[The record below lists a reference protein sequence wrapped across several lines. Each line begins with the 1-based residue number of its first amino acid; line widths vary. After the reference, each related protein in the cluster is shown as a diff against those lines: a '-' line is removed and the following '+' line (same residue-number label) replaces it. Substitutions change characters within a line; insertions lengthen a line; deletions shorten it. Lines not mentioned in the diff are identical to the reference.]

1 MPDGADPQNTR
12 SWEDNFEPVEIGLDD
27 LPNAEEMNDPHGV
40 TVRMAAMVLGKS
52 RPELLQLVEALGAC
66 DPEGGETAELL
77 DGLQQTETFLAGA
90 LELVREARSRVKA
103 CTNTV
108 RLQWRMELED

>member
-1 MPDGADPQNTR
+1 MLRSICDRPSTRERIHRVLQAWRLSGHGWAPTPALAAGAA
-12 SWEDNFEPVEIGLDD
+12 S
-27 LPNAEEMNDPHGV
+27 
-40 TVRMAAMVLGKS
+40 S
-52 RPELLQLVEALGAC
+52 ALGAC